1 MEDKRELI
9 LNAIANE
16 VTIRQNIELIAST
29 YKELFK
35 KDLCRS
41 CPAEMQLAIMKLK
54 QYYKVLEFHFKRPIA
69 QYKIKQSDRFTI
81 SNSNLTNELAIAFLQ
96 ERKGRIELFDVYP
109 ENWQELIEFEGK
121 TEGEKEAYMAA
132 KAEMKALED
141 SKKNEEAQEGSEV
154 EEEVQESEGVET
166 EEEQEEAQ
174 KLDVKSLKLL
184 KLSELRRRYPL
195 IKARKKSEFIKEL
208 LESVN

>member
-9 LNAIANE
+9 LSAIADE

-96 ERKGRIELFDVYP
+96 EREERIELFDIYP
-109 ENWQELIEFEGK
+109 DNWQELVKLKGK
-121 TEGEKEAYMAA
+121 TEQEKEVYMAA

-141 SKKNEEAQEGSEV
+141 SKNNKEQEEAQEGEDI
-154 EEEVQESEGVET
+154 EAKEEQEEVQELDI
-166 EEEQEEAQ
+166 EA
-174 KLDVKSLKLL
+174 LKLL
-184 KLSELRRRYPL
+184 KLSELRRRYKH
-195 IKARKKSEFIKEL
+195 IKARAKDEFIKEL

>member
-9 LNAIANE
+9 LSAIANE

-41 CPAEMQLAIMKLK
+41 CPAEMQLAIMKLR
-54 QYYKVLEFHFKRPIA
+54 QHYKVLEFHLKRPIA
-69 QYKIKQSDRFTI
+69 QYKIRQSDRFTI
-81 SNSNLTNELAIAFLQ
+81 SNSNLTNELAIAFIK
-96 ERKGRIELFDVYP
+96 ERRDRIELFDVYP
-109 ENWQELIEFEGK
+109 ENWEELVEMEGK
-121 TEGEKEAYMAA
+121 TEQEREVYMAA
-132 KAEMKALED
+132 KAEMKALGD
-141 SKKNEEAQEGSEV
+141 SKKNEEQ
-154 EEEVQESEGVET
+154 EEVQESEDIEAK
-166 EEEQEEAQ
+166 EEQEEAQ
-174 KLDVKSLKLL
+174 KLDIKALKLL

-195 IKARKKSEFIKEL
+195 IKARAKDEFIKEL